1 MAAVTP
7 GGPGGRKVINKR
19 HPAQRCYRLAMVHPA
34 GRIGRRTFIGLLGA
48 LTLGPQAAL
57 AQQKGKRKLGFLTQ
71 ENPDTSFALTNLAGA
86 LRDLGYG
93 DLQIEVR
100 SGDGPADLL
109 AKAAELALLRVDV
122 VFAFQTPAAMA
133 AKQAIS
139 DIPIV
144 FLAADPVASGL
155 VDNIAHP
162 GGNLTGVS
170 AAVSELGPKN
180 LELIKELFPTFK
192 RIVVLG
198 NEDDPYHMVFRAD
211 VEAAG
216 RLLDL
221 DLNVLMLRSAPRV
234 DATITDVLETWSP
247 DALLVQPSIANA
259 AIADL
264 AQLYRLP
271 SVSPNPSFVNVGGLI
286 SYSADFSAV
295 PRRLA
300 AMIAEVLR
308 GNKPANIP
316 VELPEKFWLAI
327 NLKTAKQLGLDIA
340 QAVLARADQFIE

>member
-1 MAAVTP
+1 MAFST
-7 GGPGGRKVINKR
+7 R
-19 HPAQRCYRLAMVHPA
+19 Q
-34 GRIGRRTFIGLLGA
+34 IGRRTFIGLAGA
-48 LTLGPQAAL
+48 LALRPPPVL

-71 ENPDTSFALTNLAGA
+71 DNSDTKYFLAGLTDA

-93 DLQIEVR
+93 ELQIEVR
-100 SGDGPADLL
+100 SGSGPAELL
-109 AKAAELALLRVDV
+109 AKAAELALLRIDV
-122 VFAFQTPAAMA
+122 LFAFQTAAAVA
-133 AKQAIS
+133 ARQAMS

-155 VDNIAHP
+155 VESIAHP

-198 NEDDPYHMVFRAD
+198 NEDDPSARIFRAD

-221 DLNVLMLRSAPRV
+221 ELNFVTLRSSKI
-234 DATITDVLETWSP
+234 DAEVTDVLEKWTP
-247 DALLVQPSIANA
+247 DALLVQPSIANTD
-259 AIADL
+259 IAEL
-264 AQLYRLP
+264 ALLYRLP
-271 SVSPNPSFVNVGGLI
+271 AVSPNPAFVNVGGLI
-286 SYSADFSAV
+286 SYSADYGAV
-295 PRRLA
+295 PRRCA
-300 AMIAEVLR
+300 AMIAEVLKGTR
-308 GNKPANIP
+308 PANLP
-316 VELPEKFWLAI
+316 VELPQKFWLAI

-340 QAVLARADQFIE
+340 PAALARADQFIE

>member
-1 MAAVTP
+1 
-7 GGPGGRKVINKR
+7 
-19 HPAQRCYRLAMVHPA
+19 
-34 GRIGRRTFIGLLGA
+34 
-48 LTLGPQAAL
+48 
-57 AQQKGKRKLGFLTQ
+57 
-71 ENPDTSFALTNLAGA
+71 
-86 LRDLGYG
+86 LRELGYA

-100 SGDGPADLL
+100 SGNGPAELL
-109 AKAAELALLRVDV
+109 AKAAELALLKVDAL
-122 VFAFQTPAAMA
+122 FAFQTAAAVA

-139 DIPIV
+139 GIPII

-155 VDNIAHP
+155 VQSLAHP

-198 NEDDPYHMVFRAD
+198 NEDDPSARMFHAD

-221 DLNVLMLRSAPRV
+221 ELNIVMLRSAKV
-234 DATITDVLETWSP
+234 DAEITDVLEKWTP
-247 DALLVQPSIANA
+247 EALLVQPSIANT

-264 AQLYRLP
+264 ALLYRLP
-271 SVSPNPSFVNVGGLI
+271 AVSPNPGFVNVGGLI
-286 SYSADFSAV
+286 SYSADFGAV
-295 PRRLA
+295 PRRCA
-300 AMIAEVLR
+300 AMIAEVLK
-308 GNKPANIP
+308 GTKPANLP
-316 VELPEKFWLAI
+316 VELPQKFWLTI

-340 QAVLARADQFIE
+340 QAALARADQFIE

>member
-1 MAAVTP
+1 MA
-7 GGPGGRKVINKR
+7 
-19 HPAQRCYRLAMVHPA
+19 RL
-34 GRIGRRTFIGLLGA
+34 GQQIRRRTFLGLFGA
-48 LTLGPQAAL
+48 SALWPRAAL
-57 AQQKGKRKLGFLTQ
+57 AQQKASGRARKLGFLTQ
-71 ENPDTSFALTNLAGA
+71 ENPDTSYALAGLTGA
-86 LRDLGYG
+86 LRELGYG
-93 DLQIEVR
+93 DLQVEVR

-109 AKAAELALLRVDV
+109 AKAAELALLKVDV
-122 VFAFQTPAAMA
+122 VFAFQTAAAVA
-133 AKQAIS
+133 AKQALS
-139 DIPIV
+139 DIPVV
-144 FLAADPVASGL
+144 FLAADPLASGL
-155 VDNIAHP
+155 VESLAHP

-198 NEDDPYHMVFRAD
+198 NEDDPFHQIFRAN

-221 DLNVLMLRSAPRV
+221 ELNTVMLRSASKV
-234 DATITDVLETWSP
+234 DGTITDVLEKWTP

-264 AQLYRLP
+264 ALLYRLP

-295 PRRLA
+295 PRRCA
-300 AMIAEVLR
+300 AMIAEILR

-316 VELPEKFWLAI
+316 VELPERFWLTI
-327 NLKTAKQLGLDIA
+327 NLKTARQLGLDIA
-340 QAVLARADQFIE
+340 QGALARADQLIE